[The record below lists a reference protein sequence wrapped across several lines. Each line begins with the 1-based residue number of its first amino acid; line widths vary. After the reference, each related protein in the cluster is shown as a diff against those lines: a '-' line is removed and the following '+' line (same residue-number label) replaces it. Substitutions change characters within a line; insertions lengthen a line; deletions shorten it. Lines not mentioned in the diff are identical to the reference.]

1 MYKIVLRNFTVNDV
15 DMPEDKTVCFLCQS
29 VLNYVQQAVTDPK
42 SEAEI
47 RTALE
52 KSCTVVP
59 SSFEQQCKQFVDQY
73 GDAFISLVAQEVDPS
88 IVSILIYSFTF
99 DLINYNLYFFLDLP
113 RTEALSK
120 DRFVY
125 ITKYN

>member
-1 MYKIVLRNFTVNDV
+1 
-15 DMPEDKTVCFLCQS
+15 MPTDKTTCFLCQS
-29 VLNYVQQAVTDPK
+29 ILNYVQQVVTDPK

-52 KSCTVVP
+52 KSCLVVP

-88 IVSILIYSFTF
+88 IVSVQLLFP
-99 DLINYNLYFFLDLP
+99 LL
-113 RTEALSK
+113 
-120 DRFVY
+120 
-125 ITKYN
+125 

>member
-1 MYKIVLRNFTVNDV
+1 MCSIRKCILLVRLYKSIVFTCYILYIYQIKHEIRVITNFTKLNFCIVNDV
-15 DMPEDKTVCFLCQS
+15 SMPTDKTTCFLCQS
-29 VLNYVQQAVTDPK
+29 ILNYVQQVVTDPK

-52 KSCTVVP
+52 KSCLVIP

-88 IVSILIYSFTF
+88 IVSVQL
-99 DLINYNLYFFLDLP
+99 
-113 RTEALSK
+113 
-120 DRFVY
+120 
-125 ITKYN
+125 